1 LKVQFS
7 SNEKEDKKLIQD
19 IMAYFKPEE
28 LEFCKL
34 DVGDINVGPL
44 CIELK
49 TAPDFLSS
57 LKVEVGATIPRI
69 IRQVNNM
76 QQFPIPIIIISATVP
91 EIVLHSRSFISDK
104 NHWNTEKL
112 WGYMASIHAR
122 YKVPIVPFG
131 SFGLPYFI
139 KSLIIKSNDNKSP
152 IINVLKAHASSSDEQ
167 EAILQSIADIGPKTA
182 SALLSRFG
190 TISAVMNAFP
200 SELSEVTG
208 IGMPTALKI
217 HELIHRKYKK

>member
-1 LKVQFS
+1 MKILIS

-19 IMAYFKPEE
+19 ITAYFKPEE

-34 DVGDINVGPL
+34 DIGDINAGPL

-57 LKVEVGATIPRI
+57 LKIETGATVPRI

-76 QQFPIPIIIISATVP
+76 QQFPIPIIIISATIP

-139 KSLIIKSNDNKSP
+139 KSLIIKSNDDKLP
-152 IINVLKAHASSSDEQ
+152 IINVQKAHASPNQEQ
-167 EAILQSIADIGPKTA
+167 EAILCGIADIGPKTA
-182 SALLSRFG
+182 ILLLNNFN
-190 TISAVMNAFP
+190 TIHAVINA
-200 SELSEVTG
+200 SELQLSSIKG
-208 IGMPTALKI
+208 IGPVTSNKI
-217 HELIHRKYKK
+217 YELIHRKYKS